1 MCFCFVFKK
10 TSSFSFTLY
19 VLANATGVVCD
30 AVTRETMTLIL
41 KHEKV
46 LEMELK
52 KYNAP
57 PEAVEAKLKVKR
69 CIDQI
74 TYTER
79 FYLSLTLVC
88 FFCFTISEGD
98 KWTWPDIG
106 KSKSHI

>member
-1 MCFCFVFKK
+1 LK
-10 TSSFSFTLY
+10 TMSLNLCLLLIILAICCY
-19 VLANATGVVCD
+19 EANATGVVCD

-79 FYLSLTLVC
+79 FYLSLTL
-88 FFCFTISEGD
+88 
-98 KWTWPDIG
+98 
-106 KSKSHI
+106 